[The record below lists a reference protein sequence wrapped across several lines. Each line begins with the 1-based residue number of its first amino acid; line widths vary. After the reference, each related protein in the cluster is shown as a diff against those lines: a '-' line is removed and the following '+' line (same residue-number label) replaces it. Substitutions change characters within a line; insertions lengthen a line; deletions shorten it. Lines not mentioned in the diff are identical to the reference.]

1 MSSGRIGQAWGSLRG
16 LPDRTPLRVKM
27 VTAVLALVAIALAVI
42 SIAGISVLKNYLLD
56 QADRTLQSYAHQ
68 AEGYVG
74 NYVSG
79 GGVQNPYSSQGYVIW
94 IPSNGQPVAVLE
106 QVQGFHPGMG
116 FSGSRQLQVLPAPQI
131 PDNTAWLTANN
142 NHEVTVPSESGGLR
156 WRVLVEAASVQ
167 TGPSSFTS
175 GTMVVAVDVTS
186 VYSTIGQLTYLDV
199 IVSGLLLLVIL
210 IVGIAVVRASLRP
223 LTDIEKTAG
232 AIAAGDLTRRVP
244 DLDPRTEVGRLA
256 QSLNA
261 MLSQIETAF
270 DARAE
275 SERAARRSEERMRQ
289 FVADASHELRTP
301 LTAIRGFA
309 EYYRQRGGAAAI
321 PGAPPVGSLPPGSDA
336 DGAVAGAGAGAADA
350 GAGAAEPGTTVSPRH
365 GSNAGPAERAGSG
378 PLPRADLDRIM
389 QRVEQ
394 ESFRMGGLVED
405 MLLLARLDQQRPLE
419 LSTVDMLTLAAD
431 AVHDARVVAPDRS
444 INLTVGSGAA
454 LLVLGDEARLRQVI
468 GNLINNA
475 ISHTPEGSAI
485 EVRVRLGSLDEWRSA
500 AAAARRA
507 AADRAGQGAFAVA
520 GPSPQPFPAVVF
532 EIADQG
538 HGLTQSQAE
547 HVFERFY
554 RADQA
559 RTRQSGGA
567 GLGLAI
573 VAALVAAHGG
583 NVWVE
588 SPPGGGAIF
597 RIAIPLAPEARNS
610 GPDLDDGTDPDIL
623 NSNRRTLNAQS
634 AAAPAEPVYPAPP
647 APGPG
652 HAAPPPSS
660 GPGHAAPPP
669 SSGPGYPAPPSA
681 FPQPG
686 HPEPDHAQPGHA
698 QPRHAEPPGPAGPA
712 SAGSPAAPPLPK
724 RRPGYSGHTRI

>member
-27 VTAVLALVAIALAVI
+27 VTAVLALVAIALVAI
-42 SIAGISVLKNYLLD
+42 SFVGIAFLKDYLLNGADAQLQELYQNAPHLQNGHNAATVSPEPWLYEALLPNEGLQRFGGYLPPGIS
-56 QADRTLQSYAHQ
+56 
-68 AEGYVG
+68 G
-74 NYVSG
+74 
-79 GGVQNPYSSQGYVIW
+79 
-94 IPSNGQPVAVLE
+94 
-106 QVQGFHPGMG
+106 
-116 FSGSRQLQVLPAPQI
+116 PAI
-131 PDNTAWLTANN
+131 STDASWLSASTPTS
-142 NHEVTVPSESGGLR
+142 VTVPAQSGSEL
-156 WRVLVEAASVQ
+156 WRVVAYPGQ
-167 TGPSSFTS
+167 TFYTGPGQQQV
-175 GTMVVAVDVTS
+175 GTLIVGIDVTS
-186 VYSTIGQLTYLDV
+186 IYDTIGNLIRIDV
-199 IVSGLLLLVIL
+199 IVSVIVL
-210 IVGIAVVRASLRP
+210 IALFIVGIAVVRASLRP

-256 QSLNA
+256 QSLNV

-275 SERAARRSEERMRQ
+275 SELAARRSEERMRQ

-336 DGAVAGAGAGAADA
+336 DGAVADAGAGAADAGAGAADAGAGDA

-365 GSNAGPAERAGSG
+365 GSNADPAERAGSG

-419 LSTVDMLTLAAD
+419 RSTVDMLTLAAD

-485 EVRVRLGSLDEWRSA
+485 EVRVRVGSMDEWRSA

-507 AADRAGQGAFAVA
+507 AANPAGQTAFAVA
-520 GPSPQPFPAVVF
+520 GPNPQPFPAVVF

-583 NVWVE
+583 DVWVE

-623 NSNRRTLNAQS
+623 NSDRRTLNAQS
-634 AAAPAEPVYPAPP
+634 AVV
-647 APGPG
+647 PGPG
-652 HAAPPPSS
+652 H
-660 GPGHAAPPP
+660 
-669 SSGPGYPAPPSA
+669 PAQPSA

-686 HPEPDHAQPGHA
+686 HAEPDHAQPGHA
-698 QPRHAEPPGPAGPA
+698 QPPPGHAEPSGPAGPA
-712 SAGSPAAPPLPK
+712 SAGQPAAPPLPK
-724 RRPGYSGHTRI
+724 RRPGYSGHMRT